1 MFSIREQ
8 NVSCGVTNKNRIGHL
23 NPRQHGIS
31 RPALNT
37 GENTM
42 LASNMEGSQNTD
54 LNGAVLQ
61 FATFH
66 LNSELFGINIL
77 QVQEIQ
83 LPQPVTA
90 VPRAASHIK
99 GLISLRGQ
107 IVTLVDL
114 RKRLRMDESEPIETP
129 YHIVVKTPSTMA
141 CMEVGAIGD
150 VVNVPAEDFRPP
162 PESVHEVDRKFLEG
176 VYSMPAGI
184 LTILKI
190 SEVLEA
196 I

>member
-1 MFSIREQ
+1 MLNARSATSNRVALIIGDRAMQTSTLEDYQ
-8 NVSCGVTNKNRIGHL
+8 NATLS
-23 NPRQHGIS
+23 
-31 RPALNT
+31 
-37 GENTM
+37 
-42 LASNMEGSQNTD
+42 GSM
-54 LNGAVLQ
+54 LQ
-61 FATFH
+61 FASFK
-66 LNSELFGINIL
+66 LNSEFFGINIL

-83 LPQPVTA
+83 LPKPVTA

-114 RKRLRMDESEPIETP
+114 RRRLRMDESQPIENP
-129 YHIVVKTPSTMA
+129 YHIVVQTPSNMA
-141 CMEVGAIGD
+141 CLEVGEIGD
-150 VVNVPAEDFRPP
+150 VITVPIDEFRPP

-176 VYSMPAGI
+176 VYSMPSGI
-184 LTILKI
+184 LTVLKI

>member
-1 MFSIREQ
+1 MQASTQED
-8 NVSCGVTNKNRIGHL
+8 SKNL
-23 NPRQHGIS
+23 
-31 RPALNT
+31 
-37 GENTM
+37 
-42 LASNMEGSQNTD
+42 
-54 LNGAVLQ
+54 LNGGVLQ

-83 LPQPVTA
+83 LPQMVTP
-90 VPRAASHIK
+90 VPRGPSHVM

-114 RKRLRMDESEPIETP
+114 RKRLGMDESQLIEKP
-129 YHIVVKTPSTMA
+129 YHIVVKTSSNTA
-141 CMEVGAIGD
+141 CLEVGEIGD
-150 VVNVPAEDFRPP
+150 VINVPVEEFLAP
-162 PESVHEVDRKFLEG
+162 PESVNEVDRKFLEG
-176 VYSMPAGI
+176 VYSIPTGI

-190 SEVLEA
+190 SVVLEA

>member
-1 MFSIREQ
+1 MEISQ
-8 NVSCGVTNKNRIGHL
+8 NVTLSG
-23 NPRQHGIS
+23 
-31 RPALNT
+31 
-37 GENTM
+37 
-42 LASNMEGSQNTD
+42 D
-54 LNGAVLQ
+54 VLQ

-90 VPRAASHIK
+90 VPRAASHIM

-114 RKRLRMDESEPIETP
+114 RKRLRMDESQPIEHP
-129 YHIVVKTPSTMA
+129 YHIVVKTPSNMA
-141 CMEVGAIGD
+141 CLEVGKIGD
-150 VVNVPAEDFRPP
+150 VIDVPVDEFRAP

-176 VYSMPAGI
+176 VYSMPEGI
-184 LTILKI
+184 LTVLKI
-190 SEVLEA
+190 SEVLNA